1 MRPHEGI
8 QQNMRAI
15 IAGDRNFTDRTVLDK
30 VMEFAGTLAASNY
43 LAWGVT
49 EVVCG
54 EASGVDTLG
63 KEWALEHGIPV
74 TSFPANWTEHGK
86 AAGPIRNQQMG
97 DYADMLIVIWNP
109 AVSKGSA
116 NMFDYARK
124 LGLPVVGYNY
134 TQGSIHLF
142 NINL

>member
-1 MRPHEGI
+1 MKT
-8 QQNMRAI
+8 I
-15 IAGDRNFTDRTVLDK
+15 IAGSRNFTDREVLNK
-30 VMEFAGTLAASNY
+30 VMEFVGTLAANHF
-43 LAWGVT
+43 LQWGVT

-54 EASGVDTLG
+54 EARGVDTLG
-63 KEWALEHGIPV
+63 KDWAQDHNIPV
-74 TSFPANWTEHGK
+74 ASFPADWDTHGR
-86 AAGPIRNQQMG
+86 AAGPIRNKQMG
-97 DYADMLIVIWNP
+97 DYADMLVVIWNP
-109 AVSKGSA
+109 AKSKGSA